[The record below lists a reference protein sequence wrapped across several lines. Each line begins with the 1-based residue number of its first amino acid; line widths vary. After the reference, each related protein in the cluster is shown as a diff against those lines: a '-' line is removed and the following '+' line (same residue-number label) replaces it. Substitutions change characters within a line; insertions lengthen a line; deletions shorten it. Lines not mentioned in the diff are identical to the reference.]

1 MNSGRLT
8 SICFIASTNMRVLK
22 YIIDGHEWTIS
33 TRYGLNRSGPYF
45 QGYATI
51 NGKRVN
57 RYFGKVD
64 PRTTAPCVR
73 REFGTPKRL
82 DRQESQNQIATYGT
96 TYHQICEMAE
106 YYGLSLK
113 KMMAKLAGEAYRK
126 LPPKEQA
133 S

>member
-1 MNSGRLT
+1 
-8 SICFIASTNMRVLK
+8 MRVTK

-33 TRYGLNRSGPYF
+33 ARYGLNRSGPYY

-51 NGKRVN
+51 DGKRER

-64 PRTTAPCVR
+64 PRTTHPCVQ
-73 REFGTPKRL
+73 REDGTPKRL
-82 DRQESQNQIATYGT
+82 PSTDSQNQIATYAT
-96 TYHQICEMAE
+96 TYQQICELAK
-106 YYGLSLK
+106 YHGLSLK
-113 KMMAKLAGEAYRK
+113 AMVAKLAGEAYRR

>member
-1 MNSGRLT
+1 MK
-8 SICFIASTNMRVLK
+8 VLK
-22 YIIDGHEWTIS
+22 CVINDNEWTIS
-33 TRYGLNRSGPYF
+33 VKYGPNNSGPYF

-51 NGKRVN
+51 NGKRER

-64 PRTTAPCVR
+64 PRTTHPCVR
-73 REFGTPKRL
+73 REYGTPKRL
-82 DRQESQNQIATYGT
+82 PSADSQNQIATYAV

-106 YYGLSLK
+106 HYGLSLK
-113 KMMAKLAGEAYRK
+113 AMMAKLAGEAYRQ